1 MAFFRRSG
9 MWRDVS
15 PTGAIGDLI
24 TVFRQA
30 GPNRWR
36 FAVLAA
42 LPPLGI
48 AAVFIQEEVRGKQPP
63 PKIDYIV
70 SWPADRTEAEIKAD
84 IAANERRK
92 AREAAELAKREK
104 VRQEL
109 YMALGR
115 ASGMNVDE
123 IKKKADAERAAEQAR
138 AEAEAALIRERQQQA
153 HGPSR

>member
-1 MAFFRRSG
+1 MALFRRSG

-36 FAVLAA
+36 FAILAA

-48 AAVFIQEEVRGKQPP
+48 LAVFVQEEVRGKQPP

-70 SWPADRTEAEIKAD
+70 SWPANRTEAEIKAD
-84 IAANERRK
+84 IAANEKRK
-92 AREAAELAKREK
+92 ARFAAEEAKREEL
-104 VRQEL
+104 RQQL
-109 YMALGR
+109 YMSLGR
-115 ASGMNVDE
+115 ASGMDVDA
-123 IKKKADAERAAEQAR
+123 IKRKADAERAAAESR
-138 AEAEAALIRERQQQA
+138 AEAEAALLRERQQEL
-153 HGPSR
+153 HGAGQ